1 MIEEPWE
8 KILAGISRLLVYPST
23 LRYFTKAVRSLTK
36 LDWESLETL
45 EDILQSNSNKVWTR
59 WTQTKAWAY
68 EIKSYRRVLKEK
80 GALWLCI
87 YERCIHHSANEAYPN
102 AQRYLRCCGCSQA
115 IYCSRA
121 CQRPDWANGH
131 RNQCKIASS
140 QVDDT
145 DGSEQYELLD
155 WNEVHFFLELT
166 KFMVQKHTRHIAEEV
181 DDLLKGRGK
190 STPDLRMLKRT
201 KKNPI
206 VLVDFEM
213 SFASPPTDD
222 VYVIHPNSLE
232 CFLEPRFEEDSL
244 VLLMDQVIERWLE
257 PECNQDTIL
266 VVGLFASGKRGSPI
280 HIDHLAGFPLVTSGV
295 GAPNHIHADRRLAED
310 ILD

>member
-1 MIEEPWE
+1 MAHDTMIEEPWE

-87 YERCIHHSANEAYPN
+87 YER
-102 AQRYLRCCGCSQA
+102 A

-166 KFMVQKHTRHIAEEV
+166 KFMVQKHTRHIAEED

-213 SFASPPTDD
+213 SFASPTTDD

-257 PECNQDTIL
+257 PEYNQDTIL